1 MYSKLVSNDFFTSYI
16 LHGNEE
22 LCDKYRSD
30 VLENNIGPDPFFE
43 IIKRTSHHDIN
54 ARLIKHVF
62 SNIPINSS
70 ACGFVPGKS
79 YYDFLLPHIHG
90 YYFLRL
96 DIKKFFHS
104 ISESCIRDFLKQF
117 FDDSKKGHSYSPFDI
132 AYNAVTHQVSD
143 KNPNKEI
150 RSKNILPIGFPSSPI
165 ISNIIFRKVDILI
178 QKYCDDKFIN
188 YTRYADDMLFS
199 SSKSNF
205 LHSEQFQKEIE
216 IYISLLSLKLKKSK
230 RVAAKNTISLNGYVI
245 QNKNKP
251 IKSKNKIISSD
262 SIGSIR
268 ISDKKLKKI
277 KKLVACI
284 NQNKSPATIMEN
296 MFGYNKK
303 KIIAKYGQDFYSLY
317 INDQFQNKLKGYRSY
332 LISLHVFND
341 RHRCVDQACLVTTS
355 NLIKVIELNIK

>member
-1 MYSKLVSNDFFTSYI
+1 M
-16 LHGNEE
+16 
-22 LCDKYRSD
+22 
-30 VLENNIGPDPFFE
+30 
-43 IIKRTSHHDIN
+43 
-54 ARLIKHVF
+54 
-62 SNIPINSS
+62 
-70 ACGFVPGKS
+70 
-79 YYDFLLPHIHG
+79 
-90 YYFLRL
+90 
-96 DIKKFFHS
+96 
-104 ISESCIRDFLKQF
+104 KQF
-117 FDDSKKGHSYSPFDI
+117 FDDSKKGHAYSPFDI

-150 RSKNILPIGFPSSPI
+150 RNKNILPIGFPSSPI
-165 ISNIIFRKVDILI
+165 ISNIIFRKIDILI

-216 IYISLLSLKLKKSK
+216 IYVSLLSLKLKKSK

-251 IKSKNKIISSD
+251 IKSNNKIISSD

-268 ISDKKLKKI
+268 ISNKKLKKI

-296 MFGYNKK
+296 LFGYNKK
-303 KIIAKYGQDFYSLY
+303 KIIAKYGQNFYFLY
-317 INDQFQNKLKGYRSY
+317 IDDQFQNKLKGYRSY

-341 RHRCVDQACLVTTS
+341 RHRCVDQACLITAN